1 MLGKKAVD
9 LVKLI
14 GDPILLIKGHASPGV
29 TQRDGEMSVPR
40 GRGDA
45 HLASVC
51 ELDGIANEVEQHC
64 VILRRCLSPMPTR
77 SDLSGRR
84 QHKPL
89 YWASDS
95 VAARTDS
102 TQLSMAYS
110 VMFRVNCAE
119 PILVRS

>member
-1 MLGKKAVD
+1 VLGKKAVD

-51 ELDGIANEVEQHC
+51 ELDGIANEVEQHLC
-64 VILRRCLSPMPTR
+64 KALFV
-77 SDLSGRR
+77 SDANSKR
-84 QHKPL
+84 
-89 YWASDS
+89 
-95 VAARTDS
+95 
-102 TQLSMAYS
+102 
-110 VMFRVNCAE
+110 
-119 PILVRS
+119 LVRTSST